1 MNTFYTVMEVI
12 ASIVENLMILGI
24 ICRIGGK
31 KYSKGVHTVCLLALV
46 AFLTIVVSILNSI
59 SIFSFYTI
67 YIGIFLIIFS
77 TRYLTK
83 GSLLLRTT
91 ACILAFF
98 FLHSFDY
105 IVGFLIATLINPFS
119 GNLYENF
126 TVLMQPGTTRIIYLV
141 VDKAAQVTLFFL
153 LTPLYSKIGKLNRI
167 HQSVLL
173 VFAACAYVITSIL
186 LNMIVTNSLI
196 IMQTAVIVTWIFIML
211 CLTAVIAAIILNS
224 RYQSQ
229 KSENEMMSLTN
240 DLMEKN
246 YVQLHRQQTQIAKQ
260 LHDFR
265 NHLKTIDHLTPA
277 QTPAKEY
284 LADLLSSASK
294 PLQLCQCGNN
304 IIDAVINSKHEEAI
318 QNEIP
323 FIYQIRLSDEPLQIT
338 STDLCAL
345 LANQIDNAI
354 EACQKLEAHEKR
366 HISIFIW
373 RRESFVFFKVVNS
386 TAENPLDEHHNI
398 KSSASSKGALH
409 GFGIKNIK
417 DIASRYNGTLEMD
430 YTNGDFTSL
439 AILQS
444 FE

>member
-31 KYSKGVHTVCLLALV
+31 KYNKGVHAICMFALV
-46 AFLTIVVSILNSI
+46 GFLTIVVSVLNSI
-59 SIFSFYTI
+59 SMFSFYTI
-67 YIGIFLIIFS
+67 YIGIFLIVFS

-105 IVGFLIATLINPFS
+105 IVGFLTATLMDPFS

-126 TVLMQPGTTRIIYLV
+126 TILVQPGTTRLIYIV
-141 VDKAAQVTLFFL
+141 ANKVTQIALFFL
-153 LTPLYSKIGKLNRI
+153 LNPLYSKIGKLNRI
-167 HQSVLL
+167 HQSILL
-173 VFAACAYVITSIL
+173 VFSVCAYATTSSL
-186 LNMIVTNSLI
+186 MGMIVTNSLV
-196 IMQTAVIVTWIFIML
+196 IMQTAVIVTWVFIML
-211 CLTAVIAAIILNS
+211 CLTAVIAAIIINS

-277 QTPAKEY
+277 ETPAKEY
-284 LADLLSSASK
+284 LSNLLSSASK
-294 PLQLCQCGNN
+294 PLQLCQSGNQ
-304 IIDAVINSKHEEAI
+304 IIDAVINSKHEEAM
-318 QNEIP
+318 QSEIP
-323 FIYQIRLSDEPLQIT
+323 FAYQIRLSDEPLKIT

-354 EACQKLEAHEKR
+354 EACRKIEAHEQR
-366 HISIFIW
+366 NISVSIW
-373 RRESFVFFKVVNS
+373 RRESFIFFKVVNS
-386 TAENPLDEHHNI
+386 SAENPLDEHHNI
-398 KSSASSKGALH
+398 KSSASAKGALH

-417 DIASRYNGTLEMD
+417 DIALRYNGTLEMD
-430 YTNGDFTSL
+430 YSNGEFTSL
-439 AILQS
+439 VILQS
-444 FE
+444 LE